1 MGMNVLYFV
10 LGIVLIGLS
19 SWGIS
24 VQKTNAATAGECEWA
39 AVRRARG

>member
-19 SWGIS
+19 SWGIAI
-24 VQKTNAATAGECEWA
+24 QKTNAATAGERERA
-39 AVRRARG
+39 AARRAGC